1 MRGER
6 SVVVFTLVDLMTH
19 GLV

>member
-6 SVVVFTLVDLMTH
+6 SVFHTELEMS
-19 GLV
+19 